1 MPYVE
6 TVGIAITYLLSLDW
20 KELQQSAYEEL
31 SNCFSPPPQTGQ
43 FSLVTYLNYCDWYSV
58 VDIIHL
64 YIYIK
69 TCNIYDHEPHDQET
83 TNVQCTCL
91 TYLILKLMHRVTVYC

>member
-1 MPYVE
+1 VPYVE

-20 KELQQSAYEEL
+20 KELQQCAYEEL

-43 FSLVTYLNYCDWYSV
+43 FSLVTYLDYCDWYSV

-64 YIYIK
+64 YIYIY
-69 TCNIYDHEPHDQET
+69 IYI
-83 TNVQCTCL
+83 
-91 TYLILKLMHRVTVYC
+91 YISKLAIFMIMNHMTKKLPMYNALA